1 MYFVR
6 NRYANWMRHH
16 AAANWV
22 QVQPAAVSCRRGRRL
37 RCSPWGQER
46 RFAVSCR
53 GPPEKALRCFPL
65 TGLCGSTAEKPPTGR
80 FFWVVRIGSLLGGF
94 SLTKAPSF
102 AIRNSDCKIHP
113 QRRLTIKMFRA
124 LQSSTSRRCP
134 LDTRFLLKRKRNS
147 ISQDSLFLKFSYPNS
162 FTSHPCPCS
171 SRHRIAGSGMPL
183 KVLVLTIVYSAISSK
198 TSWSPSCRG
207 WSKE

>member
-16 AAANWV
+16 AAGEDASLFPV
-22 QVQPAAVSCRRGRRL
+22 GAGEAL

-65 TGLCGSTAEKPPTGR
+65 TGLYGSTAEEPPTGR
-80 FFWVVRIGSLLGGF
+80 FFWIVRIGSLLGGF

-113 QRRLTIKMFRA
+113 QRRLNDKGVSPA
-124 LQSSTSRRCP
+124 AACDQRRCLWKLP
-134 LDTRFLLKRKRNS
+134 PFEKGGRKLYFSETRCHEAASRV
-147 ISQDSLFLKFSYPNS
+147 
-162 FTSHPCPCS
+162 SH
-171 SRHRIAGSGMPL
+171 
-183 KVLVLTIVYSAISSK
+183 
-198 TSWSPSCRG
+198 
-207 WSKE
+207 

>member
-1 MYFVR
+1 MPPGK
-6 NRYANWMRHH
+6 A
-16 AAANWV
+16 
-22 QVQPAAVSCRRGRRL
+22 L

-65 TGLCGSTAEKPPTGR
+65 TGLYGSTAEKPPTGR
-80 FFWVVRIGSLLGGF
+80 FFWIVRIGSLLGGF

-102 AIRNSDCKIHP
+102 AIRNLDCKIHP
-113 QRRLTIKMFRA
+113 QRRLTIKAFRA
-124 LQSSTSRRCP
+124 LRSSTKGFAFGNHS
-134 LDTRFLLKRKRNS
+134 LLKKAGENF
-147 ISQDSLFLKFSYPNS
+147 ISQDSLFLKSSYPNS

-198 TSWSPSCRG
+198 TSRSPSCRG

>member
-22 QVQPAAVSCRRGRRL
+22 QAQPAAVSCRRG
-37 RCSPWGQER
+37 R

-65 TGLCGSTAEKPPTGR
+65 TGLYGSTAEKPPTGR
-80 FFWVVRIGSLLGGF
+80 FFWIVRIGSLLGGF

-102 AIRNSDCKIHP
+102 AIRNLDCKIHP
-113 QRRLTIKMFRA
+113 QRCLNDKGVSSSAELDQRRRLWKLPPFEKGGRKLYFIETRSREVKSLA
-124 LQSSTSRRCP
+124 THST
-134 LDTRFLLKRKRNS
+134 DT
-147 ISQDSLFLKFSYPNS
+147 
-162 FTSHPCPCS
+162 
-171 SRHRIAGSGMPL
+171 
-183 KVLVLTIVYSAISSK
+183 
-198 TSWSPSCRG
+198 
-207 WSKE
+207 